1 MAKMNYFIK
10 EKVVL
15 SIEADKKYKSIIEKD
30 FENFD
35 QYEEVS
41 NITSLEVAKLVIK
54 RLLEERYEMN
64 N

>member
-1 MAKMNYFIK
+1 MNDFIK
-10 EKVVL
+10 EKVTS
-15 SIEADKKYKSIIEKD
+15 SIEADKTYKSIIEKD

-41 NITSLEVAKLVIK
+41 KIKSLEVAKLVIK